1 MINFDFFK
9 IFFDFKILFREL
21 QLIFIII
28 FNEIFYSFSI

>member
-9 IFFDFKILFREL
+9 IFFDFEILFREL